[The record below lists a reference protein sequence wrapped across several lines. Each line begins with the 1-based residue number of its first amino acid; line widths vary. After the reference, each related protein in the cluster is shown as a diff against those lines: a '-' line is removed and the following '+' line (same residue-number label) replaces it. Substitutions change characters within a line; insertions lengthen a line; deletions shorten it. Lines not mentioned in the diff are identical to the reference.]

1 MTSTTPA
8 PEVRDKTWLPYLLMI
23 LWVGMISAPVIESD
37 TYRYTALTLVGL
49 GYFFF
54 RENYRLLKGDYFAYL
69 CIAWGVYAFLRF
81 AYGVFVLDEKGTSEW
96 LYVFPIFFPGL
107 GIALYSSRR
116 YVFPAISLFMAIALT
131 ALLLSTDYSG
141 ILAGE
146 RTFPLF
152 HNNPIHSAIGCG
164 LIIIGAF
171 YWMLEAGETGRL
183 AGWKKHV
190 ILATGL
196 LTIALGLF
204 NIYGA
209 KSKGVWLAL
218 IFTVVVMAATSF
230 LHQHRRYLVPLL
242 IGALTLLAI
251 GLYTVQDNIEEFA
264 GPTYDAAVNLSENAL
279 QAPSIEGAMR
289 SAIDAPET
297 PDSMRE
303 RLELWSNALEL
314 ITTAPLFGHGND
326 WLRLWRQTTYGGTR
340 YVLLHNGY
348 LEILVRHGFFGL
360 TLLGISIVI
369 SWRRLREAYR
379 RRVISHSTL
388 MCAYVLTVFFM
399 VTLFSNSNNRLALG
413 ESFFMVMAA
422 AVFAISFLSKTSA
435 EASGNRT

>member
-1 MTSTTPA
+1 MTSNTVI
-8 PEVRDKTWLPYLLMI
+8 EKLRNWSWSPYLLML
-23 LWVGMISAPVIESD
+23 LWVGMISAPVVESD
-37 TYRYTALTLVGL
+37 TYRYTALTLVAVGFL
-49 GYFFF
+49 FF

-69 CIAWGVYAFLRF
+69 CIAWGIYAFFRF

-107 GIALYSSRR
+107 GIALYSSRQ
-116 YVFPAISLFMAIALT
+116 YVFPAISLFMAMALA
-131 ALLLSTDYSG
+131 ALIVSTDYSG

-164 LIIIGAF
+164 LIVIGAF
-171 YWMLEAGETGRL
+171 YWMLEASETGRL
-183 AGWKKHV
+183 AGWKRPA
-190 ILATGL
+190 ILVAGS

-230 LHQHRRYLVPLL
+230 LHQHRRYIVPLL
-242 IGALTLLAI
+242 VGAFALLAV

-264 GPTYDAAVNLSENAL
+264 GPTFDAAVNLSENAL
-279 QAPSIEGAMR
+279 EAPSIEGAMR
-289 SAIDAPET
+289 SAIEAPET

-314 ITTAPLFGHGND
+314 ISMAPLFGHGND
-326 WLRLWRQTTYGGTR
+326 WLRLWRQTSYGGTR

-360 TLLGISIVI
+360 TLLGVSIVI
-369 SWRRLREAYR
+369 SWRRLSEAYR
-379 RRVISHSTL
+379 RKVISHSTL
-388 MCAYVLTVFFM
+388 MCAYVLAVFFM

-422 AVFAISFLSKTSA
+422 AVFAISFLNKTSP
-435 EASGNRT
+435 EAAGSR

>member
-1 MTSTTPA
+1 MTGSA
-8 PEVRDKTWLPYLLMI
+8 FIERLRRWSWSPYLLML
-23 LWVGMISAPVIESD
+23 LWVGMISAPIAESD
-37 TYRYTALTLVGL
+37 AYRYAALTLVAV
-49 GYFFF
+49 GYLFF
-54 RENYRLLKGDYFAYL
+54 RENYRLLKGDYFACL
-69 CIAWGVYAFLRF
+69 CIAWGIYAFLRF

-107 GIALYSSRR
+107 GIALYSTRQL
-116 YVFPAISLFMAIALT
+116 VFPTVSLFMAIALA
-131 ALLLSTDYSG
+131 ALIVSTNYPG

-164 LIIIGAF
+164 LIVIGAF
-171 YWMLEAGETGRL
+171 YWMLEALETGRL
-183 AGWKKHV
+183 VGWRRHA
-190 ILATGL
+190 ILAAGS

-242 IGALTLLAI
+242 VGAFAILAI

-264 GPTYDAAVNLSENAL
+264 GPTYDAAVTLSENAL
-279 QAPSIEGAMR
+279 EAPSIEGAMR
-289 SAIDAPET
+289 SAIEASET

-314 ITTAPLFGHGND
+314 ISAAPLFGHGND
-326 WLRLWRQTTYGGTR
+326 WLRLWRQTTYGTTR

-360 TLLGISIVI
+360 TLLGVSIVI
-369 SWRRLREAYR
+369 SWRRLSEAYR
-379 RRVISHSTL
+379 RKVISHSTL
-388 MCAYVLTVFFM
+388 MCAYVLAVFFM

-422 AVFAISFLSKTSA
+422 AVFAISFLSRTNS
-435 EASGNRT
+435 EATGSR

>member
-1 MTSTTPA
+1 MTQKTA
-8 PEVRDKTWLPYLLMI
+8 IDKLRNWTWSPYLLML
-23 LWVGMISAPVIESD
+23 LWVGMISAPIVESD
-37 TYRYTALTLVGL
+37 TYRYTALALVAI
-49 GYFFF
+49 GYLFF
-54 RENYRLLKGDYFAYL
+54 RQNYRLLKSDYFAYL
-69 CIAWGVYAFLRF
+69 CIAWGLYAFFRF

-107 GIALYSSRR
+107 GIALYSSRQ
-116 YVFPAISLFMAIALT
+116 YVFPAISLFMAIALA
-131 ALLLSTDYSG
+131 ALLVSTDYSG
-141 ILAGE
+141 VLAGE
-146 RTFPLF
+146 RTFPLY

-164 LIIIGAF
+164 LIVIGAF

-183 AGWKKHV
+183 VGWKKHA
-190 ILATGL
+190 ILATGCL
-196 LTIALGLF
+196 IIALGLF

-218 IFTVVVMAATSF
+218 IFTIIVVAATSF
-230 LHQHRRYLVPLL
+230 LHQHRRYLVP
-242 IGALTLLAI
+242 IVVGAFALLAV
-251 GLYTVQDNIEEFA
+251 GLYNVQDNIAEFA

-279 QAPSIEGAMR
+279 EAPSIEGAMR
-289 SAIDAPET
+289 SAIEAPET

-314 ITTAPLFGHGND
+314 ISMAPLFGHGND

-348 LEILVRHGFFGL
+348 LEILVRHGLFGL
-360 TLLGISIVI
+360 TLLGVSIVI
-369 SWRRLREAYR
+369 SWRRLSEAYR
-379 RRVISHSTL
+379 RKAISHSTL
-388 MCAYVLTVFFM
+388 MCASVLTVFFM

-435 EASGNRT
+435 EAAGSR